1 MNKNVAIGVFFGL
14 AMLVVGA
21 IFVVALI
28 DGSESKKGK
37 LDDFH
42 RYQSALALAPF
53 SLVTH
58 KNETFT
64 EKELEGHWTLAF
76 LGYTSC
82 PDVCPIT
89 LSALAEIYPQL
100 VSALPNDSVQV
111 LFVAVDPK
119 RDTSERLFEYIN
131 YFNSEFIAVTAPHE
145 SLFPVVR
152 NMRMMY
158 ALTEEQDKP
167 YYFVDHSA
175 SITLIDPAVRVVGRF
190 KAQTVDGGP
199 PVSNTQQILAALP
212 RIVNGE
218 L

>member
-1 MNKNVAIGVFFGL
+1 MNKNVVIGLFFGL

-21 IFVVALI
+21 IFAFTLLN
-28 DGSESKKGK
+28 ETKSKNGFSS
-37 LDDFH
+37 DFQ
-42 RYQSALALAPF
+42 RYESALTLAPF

-58 KNETFT
+58 KKEPFT
-64 EKELEGHWTLAF
+64 EKELKGHWTLAF

-82 PDVCPIT
+82 PDVCPLT
-89 LSALAEIYPQL
+89 LSALEDIYPQL
-100 VSALPNDSVQV
+100 VSALPNESVQI

-131 YFNSEFIAVTAPHE
+131 YFNSEFIAVSAPHE

-175 SITLIDPAVRVVGRF
+175 SITLIDPSARVIGRF

-199 PVSNTQQILAALP
+199 PVSNTQQILASLP

>member
-1 MNKNVAIGVFFGL
+1 MNKNVVIGLFFGL

-21 IFVVALI
+21 IFAVALL
-28 DGSESKKGK
+28 DENESKNGSFG
-37 LDDFH
+37 DYH
-42 RYQSALALAPF
+42 SYQSALPLAPF
-53 SLVTH
+53 SLLTH

-64 EKELEGHWTLAF
+64 EKDLEGHWTLAF

-89 LSALAEIYPQL
+89 LSALADIYPQL
-100 VSALPNDSVQV
+100 VSALPNDEIQI

-131 YFNSEFIAVTAPHE
+131 YFNSEFIAATAPHE

-152 NMRMMY
+152 NMRMIY

-175 SITLIDPAVRVVGRF
+175 SITLIDPSARVVGRF
-190 KAQTVDGGP
+190 KAETVDGGP
-199 PVSNTQQILAALP
+199 PVSNTQQILALLP